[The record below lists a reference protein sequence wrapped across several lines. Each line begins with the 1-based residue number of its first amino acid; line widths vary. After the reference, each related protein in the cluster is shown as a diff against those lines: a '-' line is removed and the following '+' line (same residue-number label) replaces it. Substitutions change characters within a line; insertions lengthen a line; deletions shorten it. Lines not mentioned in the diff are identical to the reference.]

1 MPKKVLVI
9 DDDPSQCRC
18 MAIGLRVEGFEVI
31 EALSGA
37 QALEGLN
44 QSEVDAAVVDLMM
57 PGMNGLEMCRLLK
70 EKFPRMG
77 VVLTSAYHLSQ
88 RQLELAGIGHAV
100 FIGKPFTMEKLARLV
115 RQRLEVVDA
124 TPTPAAAAR

>member
-1 MPKKVLVI
+1 
-9 DDDPSQCRC
+9 
-18 MAIGLRVEGFEVI
+18 MAIGLRVEGFEVV

-37 QALEGLN
+37 QALEGLEQN
-44 QSEVDAAVVDLMM
+44 EVHAAVVDLMM
-57 PGMNGLEMCRLLK
+57 PGMNGLEMCRVLK
-70 EKFPRMG
+70 ERFPRIG

-115 RQRLEVVDA
+115 RQRLEMIES
-124 TPTPAAAAR
+124 TPATAAS